1 MQLFYTSNPD
11 ATILEG
17 DEFFHCTKVLRN
29 RENDNIFLTDGRGNL
44 FESKIL
50 KIKKNHCE
58 IKKLKKIKT
67 IKKNNTNHVVFSI
80 IKSQNRLE
88 WMIEKLTEIGIDEI
102 TFISTKNSERSNIN
116 YNRIDEKIIS
126 ALKQCKSLFKPKIN
140 ELISLNEFL
149 KNDYKTSNKYVADLS
164 SKIEMKKNNNDK
176 NSLIVV
182 GPEGDFSKEE
192 LEILNKKGYQK
203 ISLGNQVLRSET
215 AALVG
220 GYLLLRK

>member
-1 MQLFYTSNPD
+1 
-11 ATILEG
+11 
-17 DEFFHCTKVLRN
+17 
-29 RENDNIFLTDGRGNL
+29 
-44 FESKIL
+44 
-50 KIKKNHCE
+50 
-58 IKKLKKIKT
+58 
-67 IKKNNTNHVVFSI
+67 
-80 IKSQNRLE
+80 
-88 WMIEKLTEIGIDEI
+88 MIEKLTEIGIDEI

-116 YNRIDEKIIS
+116 YKRIDKKIIS

>member
-1 MQLFYTSNPD
+1 MQLFYTSNPN
-11 ATILEG
+11 ATILED

-67 IKKNNTNHVVFSI
+67 IKKNNTNHVVCSI

-102 TFISTKNSERSNIN
+102 TFISTKYSEPMANLKLSLS
-116 YNRIDEKIIS
+116 KISCSEPPLAFNFSI
-126 ALKQCKSLFKPKIN
+126 KKTNEPKI
-140 ELISLNEFL
+140 
-149 KNDYKTSNKYVADLS
+149 
-164 SKIEMKKNNNDK
+164 
-176 NSLIVV
+176 
-182 GPEGDFSKEE
+182 
-192 LEILNKKGYQK
+192 
-203 ISLGNQVLRSET
+203 
-215 AALVG
+215 
-220 GYLLLRK
+220 